1 MQMFY
6 YRKVDIRYY
15 RIVT

>member
-6 YRKVDIRYY
+6 YRKADIRYY